1 MTKPDLEKATK
12 EELVAF
18 IAYQESVIGGVP
30 NLIAELKVFSDI
42 LAKDVKRANEGKT
55 DGFILLDDSQKLSRI
70 LNILKNLE
78 YFEALES
85 GGTLVKKQGRQKK
98 TETEPSEV
106 SEDVVKP
113 VESIG
118 NAFEIVSAKIKSK
131 INGTAK

>member
-55 DGFILLDDSQKLSRI
+55 DGFILLDDAQKLSRI

-78 YFEALES
+78 YFEALE
-85 GGTLVKKQGRQKK
+85 GGTQVTQKSSRQKK
-98 TETEPSEV
+98 TESLSLETNR
-106 SEDVVKP
+106 
-113 VESIG
+113 ESTPPKEIIG
-118 NAFEIVSAKIKSK
+118 NPFELMSEKIKK
-131 INGTAK
+131 NGKG